1 MVPMIKNFVRILWQ
15 NELLSTITVLNF
27 HLTEILMI
35 LKVTIINHVTIKE
48 FLEPAY

>member
-1 MVPMIKNFVRILWQ
+1 MVPMIKNFVKILRQ
-15 NELLSTITVLNF
+15 HELLSAITMLNL

-35 LKVTIINHVTIKE
+35 LKVTIINHVTLKE